1 MTMELCR
8 HPSMQGDICQ
18 DCGRDVAVLEG
29 RKPVEYR
36 DRQTGQLLYWSAT
49 GPNQRRP
56 PLFRPRT
63 LFDESPA

>member
-1 MTMELCR
+1 MKA
-8 HPSMQGDICQ
+8 DICQ

-56 PLFRPRT
+56 PLFRTRT
-63 LFDESPA
+63 LFDES